1 MGSRLLTSE
10 SVMCHVERRH
20 ESTTDSRAEL
30 ALVIHCTAARA
41 RTPTL
46 TLAHTQHD
54 RLTGKRANHQP
65 RDTDS
70 LAGERLRMPAERM
83 QTNVNGGG
91 VQATKVHERPQLH
104 NQPELCSL
112 QPAAATNHPLNSLL
126 CLRGPICLPLSGF
139 THCFTL
145 SSKFFS
151 IFHHCTCSLS
161 DSWSYLAFDGVYHRL
176 HLVLANKATLW

>member
-1 MGSRLLTSE
+1 MQA
-10 SVMCHVERRH
+10 RRML
-20 ESTTDSRAEL
+20 S
-30 ALVIHCTAARA
+30 
-41 RTPTL
+41 
-46 TLAHTQHD
+46 
-54 RLTGKRANHQP
+54 
-65 RDTDS
+65 
-70 LAGERLRMPAERM
+70 
-83 QTNVNGGG
+83 VNGGG
-91 VQATKVHERPQLH
+91 VRTAKVHQQPLH
-104 NQPELCSL
+104 ANGQSFAISHPASL
-112 QPAAATNHPLNSLL
+112 TDYQLNSLL